1 MVEYG
6 DEEREKNL
14 AVDGRD
20 IRIAYV
26 MLITI

>member
-6 DEEREKNL
+6 DDEREKYL

-26 MLITI
+26 LLMTI